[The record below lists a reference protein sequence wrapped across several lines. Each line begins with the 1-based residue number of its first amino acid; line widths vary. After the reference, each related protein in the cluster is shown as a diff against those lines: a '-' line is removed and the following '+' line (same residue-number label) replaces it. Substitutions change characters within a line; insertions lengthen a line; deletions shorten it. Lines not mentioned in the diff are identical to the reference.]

1 MAGEIAGVNYGA
13 MNDDFLAQM
22 YFNKM
27 AQNAASGQQTQ
38 TNPVSQAG
46 ASNPA
51 FQGGEKGDTFERS
64 AAPTAAATVIGG
76 GGAAG
81 AGYYFTKPVNKEGEL
96 AEGLVKSL
104 NKQNSKAAFEMASKG
119 LLEEARQPVLDTL
132 EIADEKT
139 YNAIKKLSTAA
150 KFEDLTPAEQAL
162 IPDKYKV
169 PSTAKDAIDLAE
181 AEFKKID
188 MSKITE
194 QAKEAVK
201 DFDLNSQVKLL
212 NEHKILDGKIAAL
225 ADDVAEADLTKL
237 IKENKALFN
246 LTGTEDEIAT
256 QAAAIAKKGK
266 AGVAADVKAA
276 LNTQDEWVKGIRQG
290 MKEGFLE
297 HFDETTKSL
306 KKDAPEVI
314 QKAFKNFKWKQAG
327 IWGAAA
333 AGTALVLGLLFGGGK
348 KQA

>member
-38 TNPVSQAG
+38 TNPVSQTG
-46 ASNPA
+46 ANPA

-64 AAPTAAATVIGG
+64 SAPTAAATVVGG

-81 AGYYFTKPVNKEGEL
+81 AGYYFAKPVNKEGEL
-96 AEGLVKSL
+96 AEGLVQAM
-104 NKQNSKAAFEMASKG
+104 NKQQQKMYTEMATKK
-119 LLEEARQPVLDTL
+119 LLAEAKKPVLETL

-150 KFEDLTPAEQAL
+150 KLEDLTPAEQAL
-162 IPDKYKV
+162 IPDKYKL
-169 PSTAKDAIDLAE
+169 PSTAKDAVDLAE

-188 MSKITE
+188 MTKIQDE
-194 QAKEAVK
+194 VKAAVK
-201 DFDLNSQVKLL
+201 EIDLKSQVKLL
-212 NEHKILDGKIAAL
+212 GEHKILEGKIAAL

-246 LTGTEDEIAT
+246 LSGTEDEIAA

-276 LNTQDEWVKGIRQG
+276 LTTQDEWVKGIRQG

-297 HFDETTKSL
+297 HFDDTTKAL
-306 KKDAPEVI
+306 KKDAPEFV
-314 QKAFKNFKWKQAG
+314 QKALKNFKWKQAG

-333 AGTALVLGLLFGGGK
+333 AGTALVLGALFGGGK